1 MAPSLILQECKQLI
15 YVAENKNNIMTPSPE
30 DIPEYNKIFDNTSV
44 IKFLNWNSNRK
55 AKEIKH
61 T

>member
-1 MAPSLILQECKQLI
+1 
-15 YVAENKNNIMTPSPE
+15 MTPSPE

-44 IKFLNWNSNRK
+44 IKFLNRNSNRK